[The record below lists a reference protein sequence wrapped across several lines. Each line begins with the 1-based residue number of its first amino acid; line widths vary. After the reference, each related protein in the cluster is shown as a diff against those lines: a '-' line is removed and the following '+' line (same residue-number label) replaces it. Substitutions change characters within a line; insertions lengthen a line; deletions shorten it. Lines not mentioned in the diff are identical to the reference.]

1 MAYGALSGRPKV
13 TTHSAMAKRAAESS
27 GGAPRPTFLAM
38 TPPTAGPTT
47 NPLPTAAPSKDM
59 GRMRAPG
66 RVQSATAARETARL
80 CLSSPMGT
88 REASSSHRPG

>member
-1 MAYGALSGRPKV
+1 MRP
-13 TTHSAMAKRAAESS
+13 TFFATRAPKHIGLQARHI
-27 GGAPRPTFLAM
+27 GLQARPTFLAM

-66 RVQSATAARETARL
+66 
-80 CLSSPMGT
+80 
-88 REASSSHRPG
+88 